1 METSTQTVYTG
12 LCFLLLRSLSMQITS
27 IMHRQCWTH
36 RYFVPSLIFLGSW
49 WFFFSAFEGLR
60 QASECGPPPPRG
72 YVHARAPRL
81 CPRLWYDPNPVHG
94 LTFSFQITQRTPP
107 FTRSHLTRQFLA
119 VHQHTHIKYRLHIS
133 VCLHTSAL
141 IILDEWRV
149 WACGTHESPG
159 YPRLPQVS
167 LKQDAVLHEGLGRH
181 LTIADGESGAQ
192 ERQKEEPSLKYW
204 WDGCLFCCSSE
215 VHFSDVSPRGVK
227 KMALVR
233 LRRTPALVSPA
244 FEGVGGGGKKC
255 CLTEI
260 NSNASI
266 KDSSP
271 SAGLRGY
278 VVKPPRRPRE
288 MGQDGE
294 QNEFRLCGVSTKQ
307 PQRLLWSTRRS

>member
-1 METSTQTVYTG
+1 
-12 LCFLLLRSLSMQITS
+12 MQITS

-36 RYFVPSLIFLGSW
+36 RYFVPSLIFLGSLW
-49 WFFFSAFEGLR
+49 IFFLHLR
-60 QASECGPPPPRG
+60 DSGKQASAVPPPRG

-94 LTFSFQITQRTPP
+94 LAFSFQITQRTPP

-133 VCLHTSAL
+133 VCLHSSAL
-141 IILDEWRV
+141 IILDEWRL

-181 LTIADGESGAQ
+181 LTITDGESGAQ

-215 VHFSDVSPRGVK
+215 VHFSDVSPEGK
-227 KMALVR
+227 KNGPCTPSENAGPRQPCVR
-233 LRRTPALVSPA
+233 R
-244 FEGVGGGGKKC
+244 GGGRKKC

-294 QNEFRLCGVSTKQ
+294 QNELRLCGVSTKQ